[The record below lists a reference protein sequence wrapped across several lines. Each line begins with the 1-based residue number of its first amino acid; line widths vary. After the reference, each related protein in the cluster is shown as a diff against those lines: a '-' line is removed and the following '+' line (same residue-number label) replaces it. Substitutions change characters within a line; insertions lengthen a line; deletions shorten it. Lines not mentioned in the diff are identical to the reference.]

1 MSTEPR
7 TDKPI
12 FIGTF
17 VLLLAACIPMFLWP
31 AESQR
36 NIVDMYHWIAEN
48 LGILYQW
55 AVIAIVV
62 MLLWVGLGRHGTRKL
77 GNAEDQPEFSTFSW
91 ASMLFCGGVGAG
103 LIYWAAIEWGFYLKS
118 PPFGAA
124 PDSDAARDW
133 ANAYG
138 LFHWGPL
145 AWLIYALPT
154 LCIGY
159 QHYVRGAPDLRF
171 STAVYGLFGKG
182 TRANVAARII
192 DGLFMVSILAGAG
205 TSIALSVPMVSATI
219 ADSLGL
225 HRTLAMDIGVVIASV
240 TILAISAW
248 FRVSKGIKKLT
259 DFNVYLAFGFLLFV
273 LFAGP
278 TLFILRSGTES
289 LGFMLHN
296 MLRMFT
302 YTDPIHRTG
311 FVEDWTIFYWAW
323 WFSYGPFMGIFVTRI
338 SRGRT
343 LREVIFSMAAYGSL
357 GCALFFIILG
367 NYAAHL
373 DLTGLLPVATLLQQE
388 DPAETI
394 SSIIGFLPMGDGA
407 RMIFSIITVI
417 FIAAAYNAKA
427 YGLSASTTA
436 DLQIGQDPARWNRVF
451 WSLLVGLLPI
461 ALLYLEGGITVAKS
475 AVLVASLP
483 LLLII
488 GLMSVHF
495 VRCLEA
501 DNPPRPTG
509 Q

>member
-1 MSTEPR
+1 MSMEPR

-12 FIGTF
+12 FFGTF
-17 VLLLAACIPMFLWP
+17 LLLLAACIPMFLWP
-31 AESQR
+31 KTSEQ
-36 NIVDMYHWIAEN
+36 NIVAMYHWIAEN
-48 LGILYQW
+48 LGIVYQW
-55 AVIAIVV
+55 AVIAIIV
-62 MLLWVGLGRHGTRKL
+62 LLGWIGLGRHGTRVL
-77 GNAEDQPEFSTFSW
+77 GKPDDRPEFSTFSW

-103 LIYWAAIEWGFYLKS
+103 LIYWAAIEWGFYLTT
-118 PPFGAA
+118 PPFGAE
-124 PDSDAARDW
+124 PGSDAARDW

-171 STAVYGLFGKG
+171 STAVYGLFGHG
-182 TRANVAARII
+182 ARAKVAARII
-192 DGLFMVSILAGAG
+192 DALFMVSILAGAG
-205 TSIALSVPMVSATI
+205 TSIALSVPMISAAM
-219 ADSLGL
+219 ADALGL
-225 HRTLAMDIGVVIASV
+225 TRTLSMDIGVVIASV
-240 TILAISAW
+240 TILAIASYAG
-248 FRVSKGIKKLT
+248 VSKGIKKLT
-259 DFNVYLAFGFLLFV
+259 DFNVYLAFAFLMFV

-289 LGFMLHN
+289 LGFMLQN
-296 MLRMFT
+296 MLRMVT
-302 YTDPIHRTG
+302 YTDPVHRTG

-367 NYAAHL
+367 NFSANL
-373 DLTGLLPVATLLQQE
+373 DLTGALPVASLLQKE

-407 RMIFSIITVI
+407 RVVFSIITVI

-436 DLQIGQDPARWNRVF
+436 DLQVGQDPARWNRVF
-451 WSLLVGLLPI
+451 WSLLIGLLPI
-461 ALLYLEGGITVAKS
+461 AMLYLEGGITVAKA

-483 LLLII
+483 LLLIV
-488 GLMSVHF
+488 GLMSVHL
-495 VRCLEA
+495 VRCLNESA
-501 DNPPRPTG
+501 KA
-509 Q
+509 